1 MSERGTP
8 AGAGEG
14 REGGA
19 MAQGKDIYITSMVG
33 ARTGEPA
40 VSFRFGDQHVNM
52 PLADARKVAM
62 DLLSA
67 ALAAEQDAA
76 LIGYFREQ
84 GADDEQIVM
93 LMATIREAR
102 KA

>member
-1 MSERGTP
+1 V
-8 AGAGEG
+8 
-14 REGGA
+14 
-19 MAQGKDIYITSMVG
+19 AQGKDIYITSMVG

-40 VSFRFGDQHVNM
+40 VSFKFGDLHVNM

-76 LIGYFREQ
+76 LIGYFRAQ
-84 GADDEQIVM
+84 GMEDRDLGVIIA
-93 LMATIREAR
+93 AIREAR

>member
-1 MSERGTP
+1 MARGV
-8 AGAGEG
+8 
-14 REGGA
+14 
-19 MAQGKDIYITSMVG
+19 DIHITSMVG

-40 VSFRFGDQHVNM
+40 VSFKFGDQHVNM
-52 PLADARKVAM
+52 PLDDARKVAL

-76 LIGYFREQ
+76 LIAFFRAQ
-84 GADDEQIVM
+84 GMADRDLGTI
-93 LMATIREAR
+93 LAAIREAR

>member
-1 MSERGTP
+1 MVKGI
-8 AGAGEG
+8 
-14 REGGA
+14 
-19 MAQGKDIYITSMVG
+19 DIHITSMVG

-40 VSFRFGDQHVNM
+40 VSFRFGDQHINM
-52 PLADARKVAM
+52 PLADAHKVAL

-76 LIGYFREQ
+76 LIGYFRKQ
-84 GADDEQIVM
+84 GLEDRELGVILA
-93 LMATIREAR
+93 AIREAR